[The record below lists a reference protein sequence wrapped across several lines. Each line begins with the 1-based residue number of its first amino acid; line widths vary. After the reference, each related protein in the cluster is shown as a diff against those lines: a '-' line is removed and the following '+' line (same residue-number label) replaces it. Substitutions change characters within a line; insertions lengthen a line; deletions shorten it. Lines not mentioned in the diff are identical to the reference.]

1 MMSDNEPNN
10 DDLQDDRKQR
20 VAVWLSAGLI
30 VLGGLVA
37 LGIRWIKTAPPEAIA
52 DTAIETPVAKIR
64 ALTKRKITPP
74 VAAFKDVAAEAGV
87 SWMQVNGANGDMYF
101 PESMGTGVAWVDWD
115 NDLDPDLLFVNHTH
129 WPEDEGQVPDGFLAA
144 YENDGK
150 GNFKDITETLGLKLT
165 LYGTGIATG
174 DYDGDGFTDLYITAL
189 GKNRLFRNID
199 GRRFEDV
206 TEAMNVGGDA
216 VDYSMCAGFFDADSD
231 GDLDLIVGNY
241 ALWNVDIHQ
250 QVVETVPGIGRVYN
264 EPDALVGQF
273 GRIFRNDG
281 AAGFTELTD
290 AWGFKV
296 VNEATKKPIGKNL
309 GFGFGYFNEDR
320 ILDVVVANDQVR
332 NLFLLSEGDTFV
344 DRALERGFAYDR
356 RGESSAAMGIDID
369 RDMRTNELRVV
380 IGNFFEE
387 MTSLY
392 VNAEGST
399 SFIDESVAEGI
410 GPRTNARVTFG
421 ALFVDYDNDGQRDIF
436 EVNGAIQEIP
446 KTLFGVGVAYA
457 QPGDIFWHCGGRCK
471 TTYVYLGKTLS
482 GDFSKPIVGRGLAA
496 ADMDGD
502 GDLDLVAT
510 SVAGPAYLY
519 RNDTETDNHWLRV
532 KLKGRSPNTDA
543 IGAELI
549 LTSGEHQQYRLVQP
563 SRSYLSANELVQT
576 FGLGRWDDAVTL
588 KVIWPD
594 GQSQTHTVEDV
605 DKLVVFEEPPH

>member
-1 MMSDNEPNN
+1 MSDNEPNN
-10 DDLQDDRKQR
+10 DDLQDARKQR
-20 VAVWLSAGLI
+20 VAVWLSVGLI
-30 VLGGLVA
+30 VFGGLVA

-52 DTAIETPVAKIR
+52 DTPIETPVAKIR
-64 ALTKRKITPP
+64 KVMKRKITPP

-87 SWMQVNGANGDMYF
+87 NWTQVNGANGNMYF

-129 WPEDEGQVPDGFLAA
+129 WPEDEGQVPPGFLAA

-150 GNFKDITETLGLKLT
+150 GNFKDVTEALGLKLS

-189 GKNRLFRNID
+189 GHNRLFRNL
-199 GRRFEDV
+199 GGKRFEDV
-206 TEAMNVGGDA
+206 TVAMKVAGDA
-216 VDYSMCAGFFDADSD
+216 GDYSTCAGFFDADGD
-231 GDLDLIVGNY
+231 GDLDLIVGGY
-241 ALWNVDIHQ
+241 ALWNKEVHTGVS
-250 QVVETVPGIGRVYN
+250 QVIPGIGRVYN
-264 EPDALVGQF
+264 DPDELEGQF

-281 AAGFTELTD
+281 ATGFTEQTD

-296 VNEATKKPIGKNL
+296 VDDTTQKPIGKNL

-332 NLFLLSEGDTFV
+332 NLFLLSEDATFI

-356 RGESSAAMGIDID
+356 RGKPSAAMGIDVD
-369 RDMRTNELRVV
+369 LDLATQEHRVV
-380 IGNFFEE
+380 MGNFYEE

-392 VNAEGST
+392 VNAEGAT

-410 GPRTNARVTFG
+410 GPRTNARTTFG
-421 ALFVDYDNDGQRDIF
+421 ALFVDYDNDGYRDIF
-436 EVNGAIQEIP
+436 EVNGAIQEITP
-446 KTLFGVGVAYA
+446 KLFKGEVGVPYR
-457 QPGDIFWHCGGRCK
+457 QPGDIFWHCGGRCR
-471 TTYVYLGKTLS
+471 TTYLYLGGLS
-482 GDFSKPIVGRGLAA
+482 GDFAKRIVGRGLAA

-510 SVAGPAYLY
+510 GIQGPAYLY
-519 RNDTETDNHWLRV
+519 RNDTETSHHWLRV
-532 KLKGRSPNTDA
+532 KLKGNAPNTDA

-549 LTSGEHQQYRLVQP
+549 LTAGEHQQYRLVQP

-576 FGLGRWDDAVTL
+576 FGLGQWDDEVTL
-588 KVIWPD
+588 KVVWPN
-594 GQSQTHTVEDV
+594 GQSQTHTVDDV
-605 DKLVVFEEPPH
+605 DQLVVFEEP